1 MEFSMKL
8 QPLPFS
14 MIESGRKTIE
24 LRLYDEKRRLI
35 AIGDTIR
42 VLDISNPEK
51 AILTEVEEPF
61 IFGSFGELYRALP
74 LTECGYTTDNVR
86 SAFPKDMLKYYTREQ
101 EKAYGVIGIRI
112 KVLQ

>member
-42 VLDISNPEK
+42 FLDISNPEK
-51 AILTEVEEPF
+51 ASSRRLKNRLSLVLLENSTEHFHLPNVDILPIT
-61 IFGSFGELYRALP
+61 
-74 LTECGYTTDNVR
+74 
-86 SAFPKDMLKYYTREQ
+86 
-101 EKAYGVIGIRI
+101 
-112 KVLQ
+112 

>member
-14 MIESGRKTIE
+14 MIESGRKNIE
-24 LRLYDEKRRLI
+24 LRLYDEKRRLM

-42 VLDISNPEK
+42 FSDISNPEK

-61 IFGSFGELYRALP
+61 IFGSFGELYEHFHLP
-74 LTECGYTTDNVR
+74 NVDIL
-86 SAFPKDMLKYYTREQ
+86 PIT
-101 EKAYGVIGIRI
+101 
-112 KVLQ
+112 

>member
-24 LRLYDEKRRLI
+24 LRLYDEKRRLM

-42 VLDISNPEK
+42 FLDISNPEK

-61 IFGSFGELYRALP
+61 IFGSFGKLYEHFHLP
-74 LTECGYTTDNVR
+74 NVDIL
-86 SAFPKDMLKYYTREQ
+86 PIT
-101 EKAYGVIGIRI
+101 
-112 KVLQ
+112 

>member
-42 VLDISNPEK
+42 VSDISNPEK

-61 IFGSFGELYRALP
+61 IFGSFGKLYEHFHLP
-74 LTECGYTTDNVR
+74 NVDIL
-86 SAFPKDMLKYYTREQ
+86 PIT
-101 EKAYGVIGIRI
+101 
-112 KVLQ
+112 

>member
-24 LRLYDEKRRLI
+24 LRLYDEKRRLM

-61 IFGSFGELYRALP
+61 FVGSFGKLYEHFHLP
-74 LTECGYTTDNVR
+74 NVDIL
-86 SAFPKDMLKYYTREQ
+86 PIT
-101 EKAYGVIGIRI
+101 
-112 KVLQ
+112 